1 MNKNSIWNNFSGST
15 HAYTTGRRHI
25 DSNLNKIRPK
35 GPSQTLKV
43 GDAPSR
49 NCAMSSSTFT
59 LPTQQPGKLNMKNFQ
74 LVSDAVA
81 KMNFSSSGSGSM
93 ADSYL
98 AGCEGGDKS
107 DPKRYDHAQLDGEDE
122 DSEELAEYEQIY
134 ENEGKSDK
142 TEREIFQSSNLTSP
156 TDCTESDSCASSTER
171 RVRQQNAYYKANKKP
186 VATKK
191 NKKKKVAIPVQTP
204 RVPPFGAY
212 VSPPEIPLH
221 YQRMGGAPGEKS
233 MCRVFYFSF
242 LSISFRP
249 HQSTQLT
256 LFSLFSRVQWSLAAV
271 RTLIS

>member
-134 ENEGKSDK
+134 ENEGKSEK
-142 TEREIFQSSNLTSP
+142 KRERSFNLLTCHLPQTAPSRIAVPVQRSAVCANRMPTTKPTRSRWLPRRTRRRRSP
-156 TDCTESDSCASSTER
+156 YRCRHRVYHHLVLMLVLQRFHCIISAWAVLQVR
-171 RVRQQNAYYKANKKP
+171 RVCVVFFIFRFYPSHFAP
-186 VATKK
+186 TKQP
-191 NKKKKVAIPVQTP
+191 N
-204 RVPPFGAY
+204 
-212 VSPPEIPLH
+212 
-221 YQRMGGAPGEKS
+221 
-233 MCRVFYFSF
+233 
-242 LSISFRP
+242 
-249 HQSTQLT
+249 
-256 LFSLFSRVQWSLAAV
+256 
-271 RTLIS
+271 

>member
-1 MNKNSIWNNFSGST
+1 MICVNRLSIIAEWLEDKSDARRNMNKNSIWNNFSGST

-43 GDAPSR
+43 GEAPSR

-81 KMNFSSSGSGSM
+81 KMNFSSSGSGGSGSM

-98 AGCEGGDKS
+98 AGCEPGGDKA

-134 ENEGKSDK
+134 ENEG
-142 TEREIFQSSNLTSP
+142 ER
-156 TDCTESDSCASSTER
+156 DRESER
-171 RVRQQNAYYKANKKP
+171 KRKRK
-186 VATKK
+186 
-191 NKKKKVAIPVQTP
+191 
-204 RVPPFGAY
+204 R
-212 VSPPEIPLH
+212 E
-221 YQRMGGAPGEKS
+221 R
-233 MCRVFYFSF
+233 
-242 LSISFRP
+242 
-249 HQSTQLT
+249 
-256 LFSLFSRVQWSLAAV
+256 
-271 RTLIS
+271 